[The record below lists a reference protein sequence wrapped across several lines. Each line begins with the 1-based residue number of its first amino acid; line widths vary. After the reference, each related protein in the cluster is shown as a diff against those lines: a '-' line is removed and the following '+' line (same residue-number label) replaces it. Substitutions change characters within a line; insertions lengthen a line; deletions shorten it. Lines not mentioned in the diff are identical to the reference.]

1 MSVCHKIKSL
11 PDKIIQLQNFIYFL
25 SRHPLKLMPFN
36 VFWYFSALANNS
48 LGTTNI
54 DNLIPLISLHP
65 RGISRERGCVVVFST
80 WCYAHTDKLIPTEG
94 IGNPW
99 LNFRIMQSPLL
110 YLSRLSA
117 TGIQSTNGSFSSTKN
132 LIIKFPLHSF
142 FSLKIHS
149 N

>member
-54 DNLIPLISLHP
+54 DNLIPFISLHP
-65 RGISRERGCVVVFST
+65 RGISRKRGCVVVFST

-117 TGIQSTNGSFSSTKN
+117 RPYRVHISHWQYYRMIMNQSIIVSFVRVLN
-132 LIIKFPLHSF
+132 CQW
-142 FSLKIHS
+142 
-149 N
+149 